1 MAIHFSRHARR
12 QMKWRRVS
20 DAEVLSVLD
29 APDRVEQS
37 IDERSNAYKLVGD
50 RLLKVT
56 YVDEEGDVV
65 VITVI
70 EKERVGG
77 LR

>member
-1 MAIHFSRHARR
+1 
-12 QMKWRRVS
+12 MKWRRVS
-20 DAEVLSVLD
+20 EADVRTVLD
-29 APDRVEQS
+29 SPDRVERS
-37 IDERSNAYKLVGD
+37 IDERTNAYKRVGG

-56 YVDEEGDVV
+56 YVGEEADVV

-77 LR
+77 

>member
-1 MAIHFSRHARR
+1 M
-12 QMKWRRVS
+12 
-20 DAEVLSVLD
+20 
-29 APDRVEQS
+29 
-37 IDERSNAYKLVGD
+37 GD

-70 EKERVGG
+70 EKEGAGG
-77 LR
+77 

>member
-1 MAIHFSRHARR
+1 
-12 QMKWRRVS
+12 MKWRRVS
-20 DAEVLSVLD
+20 EADVRTVLD
-29 APDRVEQS
+29 SLDRVERS
-37 IDERSNAYKLVGD
+37 IDERTNAHKRVGG

-56 YVDEEGDVV
+56 YVGEEADVV

-77 LR
+77 

>member
-1 MAIHFSRHARR
+1 MR
-12 QMKWRRVS
+12 WRRVS
-20 DAEVLSVLD
+20 EAEVLSVLD
-29 APDRVEQS
+29 APVRKEQS
-37 IDERSNAYKLVGD
+37 IDKRSNAYKLVGD

-56 YVDEEGDVV
+56 YVDEEADVV

-77 LR
+77 